1 LCAKG
6 WTKDQILAE
15 DPWYIRNI
23 VFHPRDKDGNIAIR
37 GKKQSGTLTPRQ
49 AFFLKARSL
58 CVPDW
63 KIERMFEEEVL
74 LAENKKHEMR
84 MHIAMVMA
92 KMRK

>member
-37 GKKQSGTLTPRQ
+37 GKKPEGTITPKQ
-49 AFFLKARSL
+49 AFFLKMRKFGL
-58 CVPDW
+58 PDW
-63 KIERMFEEEVL
+63 KIERMFEEENR
-74 LAENKKHEMR
+74 LAEDKANKAQMA
-84 MHIAMVMA
+84 IAMLQTMM
-92 KMRK
+92 K